1 MRFLLATGNLHKKK
15 EVSDILSPLGYEIV
29 TPRDLGL
36 AFDPEE
42 TGATFEENALLKA
55 REGLRLTGLGTIAD
69 DSGLCV
75 EALQGRPGIYSA
87 RYGGEDLPFEQKIQ
101 LLLQEL
107 DGKTDRRAY
116 FICAIACL
124 LPDGREITVQ
134 GRCDG
139 EISYA
144 PFGANGFGYDPI
156 FRVLGKGCTFAQLTE
171 EEKNQIS
178 HRSRAL
184 AALEQKLKEELPL

>member
-1 MRFLLATGNLHKKK
+1 MRFLLATGNPHKKK

-29 TPRDLGL
+29 IPRDLGL

-55 REGLRLTGLGTIAD
+55 REGLRLTGLGAIAD

-101 LLLQEL
+101 LLLREL

-116 FICAIACL
+116 FICAIAEPL
-124 LPDGREITVQ
+124 V
-134 GRCDG
+134 RCA
-139 EISYA
+139 S
-144 PFGANGFGYDPI
+144 GAARYQH
-156 FRVLGKGCTFAQLTE
+156 RHSRKKHHRA
-171 EEKNQIS
+171 
-178 HRSRAL
+178 HRSVGLRQIHFFENAQPD
-184 AALEQKLKEELPL
+184 ERSD